1 VCGAPRALTRLLKKK
16 MVVSMDTQARKRRPS
31 AALLISM
38 FALFAALGGTGVAQD
53 AVDSAVK
60 KIKGKQIASNA
71 IKSKHVKDGS
81 LRAKDFKAGQLPAGA
96 QGPKGE
102 TGDTGPAGRSALSEL
117 RTGETVRGTIYH
129 EFRGAPANGK
139 VGVGQSLPIPAPVA
153 LTTATVRVKTSD
165 DPGNLCAGSYS
176 DPTAPPG
183 NLCVYINSSSNTTGH
198 LGFVPLGQATKYGFN
213 VSANTTTAGSGG
225 WFQGAWAYTAP

>member
-1 VCGAPRALTRLLKKK
+1 
-16 MVVSMDTQARKRRPS
+16 MNTQARRRRPS

-38 FALFAALGGTGVAQD
+38 CALFAALGGTGVAQD

-60 KIKGKQIASNA
+60 KIKGKQIANNA

-81 LRAKDFKAGQLPAGA
+81 LRAKDFRAGDLPAGA
-96 QGPKGE
+96 QGPQGPQGAQGPQGVQGPKGDK
-102 TGDTGPAGRSALSEL
+102 GDTGPAGRSALSEL
-117 RTGETVRGTIYH
+117 HSGETVRGTIYH

-153 LTTATVRVKTSD
+153 LTNATVRVKTSD
-165 DPGNLCAGSYS
+165 DPGNLCAGSYA

-183 NLCVYINSSSNTTGH
+183 NLCVYIISSSNTTGH
-198 LGFVPLGQATKYGFN
+198 VGFVPFGQATKYGFN
-213 VSANTTTAGSGG
+213 VSANTTTAASGG